1 MEEADLRQRSGV
13 LKQKCERVQ
22 EVLLEMRTRTKSYYE
37 NQCKSTA
44 NPTIIV
50 PHWYQANPAEF
61 EAMLRIH
68 KKETYDYALIS
79 EAIKKIEE
87 AEELMDIFKD
97 EFESRKWFRDQ
108 LSPLQPE
115 IQDKCHPK
123 NLLQDRIIEK
133 LEYAADVNNEVEK
146 SYNKGVWNRNEQA
159 KQQKMEAV
167 VMKKEEDFDADDKKD
182 VHKKWSSS
190 WMRKIFLKKRSQSF
204 DLSRE
209 EVS

>member
-1 MEEADLRQRSGV
+1 MG
-13 LKQKCERVQ
+13 
-22 EVLLEMRTRTKSYYE
+22 
-37 NQCKSTA
+37 
-44 NPTIIV
+44 
-50 PHWYQANPAEF
+50 
-61 EAMLRIH
+61 
-68 KKETYDYALIS
+68 
-79 EAIKKIEE
+79 E